1 MESHQAAERE
11 LELMPTTTSP
21 PPSTAAAAAAAAAA
35 SGFGS
40 VVDDYYGGDSV
51 SDVKV
56 HPKLGIKLGTHF
68 APALFG
74 EQLVGD

>member
-21 PPSTAAAAAAAAAA
+21 PPSAAAAA
-35 SGFGS
+35 SVFGS